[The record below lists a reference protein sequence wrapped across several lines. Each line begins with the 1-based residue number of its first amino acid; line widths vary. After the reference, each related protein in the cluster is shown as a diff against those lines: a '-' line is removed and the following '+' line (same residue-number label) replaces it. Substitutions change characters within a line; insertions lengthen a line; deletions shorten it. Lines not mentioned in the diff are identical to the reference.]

1 MNADKKHDGPGYEVR
16 DAHAGATYR
25 AGLYILGT
33 MFLVAAVLVPAYRLL
48 VRQEARTQKPPA
60 SLVGETAAPAEA
72 SFPKLVVSEPAA
84 LAEHRRGEE
93 ELLKGWGWVEKDR
106 GIARMPIDEAVRI
119 VGERGALPA
128 FPAPAPAAE
137 PAAPLPGGGR

>member
-1 MNADKKHDGPGYEVR
+1 MSAEKKHHGPGYEVR

-33 MFLVAAVLVPAYRLL
+33 MFLVAAVLVPAYRFL
-48 VRQEARTQKPPA
+48 VRHEAREQRPPA
-60 SLVGETAAPAEA
+60 SLVRETAAPAEG
-72 SFPKLVVSEPAA
+72 SFPRLVASEPAV

-119 VGERGALPA
+119 IGERGALPR
-128 FPAPAPAAE
+128 FPAPAAT